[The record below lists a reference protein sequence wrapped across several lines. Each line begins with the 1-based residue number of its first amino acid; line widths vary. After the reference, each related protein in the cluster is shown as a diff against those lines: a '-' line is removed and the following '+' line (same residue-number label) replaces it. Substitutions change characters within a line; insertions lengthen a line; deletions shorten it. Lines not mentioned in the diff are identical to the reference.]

1 MLQNT
6 TRPNPKD
13 MCKCFEVIHFSLFR
27 FTGSGP
33 SIDWGAIQIPTN
45 SGRTYQPRSVRPAS
59 AQPRLS
65 TQGAAR
71 NTEDPA
77 FIRDIFLSDPHQM
90 SLLKERNPRLAEA
103 LVSGSLEEFT
113 RVFEEQRRERVQRE
127 MERIRMLTADP
138 FNPEVQQRIAEEL
151 RMENVNANMETA
163 MEYSPESFGQVFML
177 YINCKVN
184 GHAVKAFVD
193 SGAQMTIMSASCAER
208 CGVTRLIDHRWS
220 GTAVGVGTQKIIG
233 RVHMCQIQIEKD
245 FLASSFSV
253 LENQP
258 MDMLLGLDMLKRHQV
273 SFI

>member
-1 MLQNT
+1 
-6 TRPNPKD
+6 

-45 SGRTYQPRSVRPAS
+45 SGRTSQPRSVRPAS